1 MAEET
6 TKIDVGGHQLRY
18 RSEGEGDRTIVL
30 LHGFA
35 ETIAIWEKL
44 LPELSGLGRL
54 LVLEQRAHG
63 WSSAPEPPYVWEDL
77 AGDVLKALDGLG
89 IAKATLIGHSLGGI
103 VALMVAK
110 IAPERVDELV
120 LIGTT
125 TESTAGQQKSLDEIV
140 KSGRMNGLEGLAHA
154 IWGPM
159 SRKRVEGQPVGLTEV
174 ARLLQ
179 HLGQE
184 SLTPGLASI
193 RTRTLCLA
201 GTDDSGWP
209 DAVAKVVGALGSAES
224 EGIEGADH
232 WPHQRRP
239 AETAAVIRRFLGAAS

>member
-18 RSEGEGDRTIVL
+18 RISGEGDRTIVF

-35 ETIAIWEKL
+35 ETIDTWEKL
-44 LPELSGLGRL
+44 LPELSGIGRL
-54 LVLEQRAHG
+54 VVLEQRAHG
-63 WSSAPEPPYVWEDL
+63 WSSAPEPPYAWEDL
-77 AGDVLKALDGLG
+77 ARDVIKALDGLG

-103 VALMVAK
+103 VALLVAK

-125 TESTAGQQKSLDEIV
+125 TASTPAQQEWADQVV
-140 KSGRMNGLEGLAHA
+140 KSGRMNGIEGLAHA

-159 SRKRVEGQPVGLTEV
+159 SREKVEGQPIGMTEV

-179 HLGQE
+179 RLGE
-184 SLTPGLASI
+184 EPLTPGLSSI
-193 RTRTLCLA
+193 ATRTLCLA
-201 GTDDSGWP
+201 GTEDPLWP
-209 DAVAKVVGALGSAES
+209 DAVSAVASALGSAAS

-232 WPHQRRP
+232 RAHQGRP
-239 AETAAVIRRFLGAAS
+239 AETAAAIRRFLGVAA